1 MAAALWK
8 PCPWRYYVPVRAMLR
23 FLFSAVGL
31 MSAAALVPGIH
42 RGSFIELLAV
52 AVLLGF
58 LNATLGAL
66 LKFLAMIPVV
76 LSLGCMSLVING
88 LLFWLAGTL
97 SVRLGLGF
105 RVDGF
110 WPGFLG
116 ALVSG
121 FIAWLLETVLLGR
134 EGGVPPPSP
143 PPPPLKIIN

>member
-1 MAAALWK
+1 
-8 PCPWRYYVPVRAMLR
+8 VRALLR
-23 FLFSAVGL
+23 FLFSAIGL
-31 MSAAALVPGIH
+31 MAAAALVPGIH
-42 RGSFIELLAV
+42 RGSFLELLAV

-66 LKFLAMIPVV
+66 LKFVALVPVV

-97 SVRLGLGF
+97 AVRLGLGF
-105 RVDGF
+105 QVEGF
-110 WPGFLG
+110 WPGFFG

-121 FIAWLLETVLLGR
+121 FIAWLLETVLLGKER
-134 EGGVPPPSP
+134 QPPPAA

>member
-1 MAAALWK
+1 LS
-8 PCPWRYYVPVRAMLR
+8 VRALLR
-23 FLFSAVGL
+23 FLVSAIGL

-42 RGSFIELLAV
+42 RGTFLELLAV

-58 LNATLGAL
+58 LNATLGLL
-66 LKFLAMIPVV
+66 LKFLAFVPVV

-97 SVRLGLGF
+97 SARLGLGF

-110 WPGFLG
+110 WPGFFG

-121 FIAWLLETVLLGR
+121 FIAWLLETVLLGKER
-134 EGGVPPPSP
+134 QGPPPTP

>member
-1 MAAALWK
+1 MRAL
-8 PCPWRYYVPVRAMLR
+8 LR
-23 FLFSAVGL
+23 FLFSAIGL
-31 MSAAALVPGIH
+31 MTAAALVPGIH
-42 RGSFIELLAV
+42 RGSFLELIAV

-66 LKFLAMIPVV
+66 LKFLAMVPVV

-88 LLFWLAGTL
+88 LLFWLVGSL
-97 SVRLGLGF
+97 SVRLGMGF

-110 WPGFLG
+110 WPGFFG

-121 FIAWLLETVLLGR
+121 VIAWLLETVLLGR
-134 EGGVPPPSP
+134 EHRAAPPP